1 MKMKIFV
8 VCATTVLFVIASGCV
23 EVQDEEA
30 NGEVESKMSFT
41 EIRVGDM
48 PTDDFSHIN
57 ITFSEIKLHKSGNDS
72 GWVNISMDNTTVDLL
87 YLHINNLTE
96 QLGIAEIEIGNYT
109 KLWIVVENA
118 TGVLKA
124 TNETINFE
132 VPSGTLKI
140 QQLFKLQEGDNTIT
154 VDINLDNNRYPSG
167 NTCIW

>member
-1 MKMKIFV
+1 M
-8 VCATTVLFVIASGCV
+8 
-23 EVQDEEA
+23 
-30 NGEVESKMSFT
+30 
-41 EIRVGDM
+41 
-48 PTDDFSHIN
+48 
-57 ITFSEIKLHKSGNDS
+57 
-72 GWVNISMDNTTVDLL
+72 
-87 YLHINNLTE
+87 
-96 QLGIAEIEIGNYT
+96 GIAEIEIGNYT